1 MNDHDVL
8 DQVREALPAVHMQ
21 TPVEQVIAR
30 GDTHRRRRRASRAA
44 AGLAVTGLATVLA
57 VNVASTGHGTPNHTA
72 GTIASG
78 AQSLNIRTV
87 AYTIKSNADGTVT
100 VWTKQAYFDDP
111 TGLQSALRN
120 AGFPVLIKVGEFCRG
135 PNDDGYLDPS
145 GQGRG
150 VQAVMTP
157 GDNSNGDVEFTF
169 DPKAMPANTQL
180 FIGYLSPA
188 QLAVT
193 DGNPGSVERLVPTD
207 TPLICTTQAPPPN
220 PEP

>member
-1 MNDHDVL
+1 MNDDDVL
-8 DQVREALPAVHMQ
+8 TQLREAVPAVPMQ
-21 TPVEQVIAR
+21 TPLEQVLAR
-30 GDTHRRRRRASRAA
+30 GESHRRRRLVMRVAA
-44 AGLAVTGLATVLA
+44 ATSVLGVAAAVA
-57 VNVASTGHGTPNHTA
+57 VAAASHDNGSAPHSRT
-72 GTIASG
+72 TIASG
-78 AQSLNIRTV
+78 THQLNIRTV
-87 AYTIKSNADGTVT
+87 AYTVTSNSDGTVT

-111 TGLQSALRN
+111 SGLQSALRS

-169 DPKAMPANTQL
+169 DPNAMPANTEL

-193 DGNPGSVERLVPTD
+193 DGRPGSVERLVPTN
-207 TPLICTTQAPPPN
+207 TPLTCTTQAPPPN
-220 PEP
+220 TQS